1 MPDAK
6 FIKRKSDATCRSARI
21 RCETRNPKGRE
32 RRNVE
37 TFVRSLYLP
46 RSEEDL
52 RRTIIADI
60 LKIVPGQNAV
70 VHTLDFKRRTV
81 KPILPA
87 HPFSRVFLEGIK
99 RFIHEHPSF
108 SDLRKS
114 PRARLISD
122 FIGPREWHSMAL
134 YNEAYRP
141 EGLEDQI
148 GVRTCLSGAWCT
160 GVAVLRDRRGFSLKE
175 RKCMSLLIGHFE
187 QAFLNARALEK
198 LRLSLGETQAQLD
211 VLPCGTI
218 LIDQKLQVLA
228 INARARALEAEF
240 FPGERMNSRLP
251 LMVQSWLHSRTE
263 LHSRSFKPLNSLVLY
278 SEDGRLTIQLVS
290 LPNER
295 LHLLVLERRSRRLSP
310 RDFHHLGLTNRESEV
325 LLWLAQGKT
334 NREIAS
340 ILGGSQRTID
350 KHVQNLLAKLNLEN
364 RAAAILLVADLL
376 LT

>member
-1 MPDAK
+1 
-6 FIKRKSDATCRSARI
+6 
-21 RCETRNPKGRE
+21 
-32 RRNVE
+32 
-37 TFVRSLYLP
+37 
-46 RSEEDL
+46 
-52 RRTIIADI
+52 
-60 LKIVPGQNAV
+60 
-70 VHTLDFKRRTV
+70 
-81 KPILPA
+81 
-87 HPFSRVFLEGIK
+87 
-99 RFIHEHPSF
+99 
-108 SDLRKS
+108 
-114 PRARLISD
+114 
-122 FIGPREWHSMAL
+122 
-134 YNEAYRP
+134 
-141 EGLEDQI
+141 
-148 GVRTCLSGAWCT
+148 
-160 GVAVLRDRRGFSLKE
+160 
-175 RKCMSLLIGHFE
+175 
-187 QAFLNARALEK
+187 
-198 LRLSLGETQAQLD
+198 
-211 VLPCGTI
+211 
-218 LIDQKLQVLA
+218 
-228 INARARALEAEF
+228 
-240 FPGERMNSRLP
+240 LP